1 MFDLFISSDA
11 ARLALLLGIFA
22 LVTFGSFSAFGA
34 IEQRRSLKR
43 GLEVI
48 GRESLL
54 RDEGLT
60 KSAKESRRLSWTK
73 LADFIERQGLDLAD
87 TKEDRLREKMLAAGF
102 TSASAPRVFTL
113 VRLILI
119 FVLPTLYVL
128 LTYLGQD
135 EPPGIFTVYLV
146 GSFLALL
153 GLVLPNLFVQ
163 ARADRRKEQVINGF
177 PDCLD
182 LMLVCVEAG
191 LGIEAAMDRVGREM
205 IHTHPLVAQLL
216 AATTLHL
223 RAGAS
228 REQAYRRMADLSHV
242 TEIRSFATLLIQS
255 DKLGTSISTTLR
267 VYAEEMRERRRMRA
281 EEKAHR
287 LPVLISIPL
296 VVFMLPTM
304 IGVMM
309 LPASIRMVREI
320 FPMMTGG

>member
-1 MFDLFISSDA
+1 MFDIFITSET

-22 LVTFGSFSAFGA
+22 VFTFGSFLVMGA
-34 IEQRRSLKR
+34 VERRNSLRR
-43 GLEVI
+43 GLKEI
-48 GRESLL
+48 GGSELL
-54 RDEGLT
+54 PSGGLVET
-60 KSAKESRRLSWTK
+60 AKEARRVSWAK

-102 TSASAPRVFTL
+102 TSSSAPRVFTL

-119 FVLPTLYVL
+119 FLLPTLYVL
-128 LTYLGQD
+128 LSFSGDGEAPSILKLYF
-135 EPPGIFTVYLV
+135 I

-153 GLVLPNLFVQ
+153 GLVLPNLYVQ
-163 ARADRRKEQVINGF
+163 AKADRRKEQVINGF

-205 IHTHPLVAQLL
+205 VHTHPLVAQLL
-216 AATTLHL
+216 SATTLHL

-228 REQAYRRMADLSHV
+228 REQAYRRMADMSHV
-242 TEIRSFATLLIQS
+242 TEIRSFSTLLIQS
-255 DKLGTSISTTLR
+255 DKLGTSIASTLR

-304 IGVMM
+304 IGVLM
-309 LPASIRMVREI
+309 LPASIRMVREV
-320 FPMMTGG
+320 FPLMVGG